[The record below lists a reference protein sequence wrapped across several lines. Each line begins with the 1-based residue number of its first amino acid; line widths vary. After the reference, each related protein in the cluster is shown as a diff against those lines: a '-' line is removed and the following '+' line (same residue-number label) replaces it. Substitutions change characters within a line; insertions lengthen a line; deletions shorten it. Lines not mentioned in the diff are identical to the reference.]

1 MEFTTSDLTC
11 EMVCVP
17 SENYQY
23 QGTYYAHKIGSR
35 MLILD
40 SYKTYV
46 RTTPIESFFLNGV
59 SVYKPEQPEYKPE
72 QPEHNDPAFVLGVL
86 IAEDGLWIEDSYTL
100 L

>member
-59 SVYKPEQPEYKPE
+59 SVYKPEQPE
-72 QPEHNDPAFVLGVL
+72 QNVIDFVLGVL